1 MKVKVVRARSD
12 NYWYADKIGET
23 FDVIDLKDTGYDSI
37 APGFR
42 FKVIESRSARYIA
55 ERDCVFILT
64 YKEKAMK
71 KSDLKTG
78 MRVVHGRHPRR
89 TEAAI
94 VVSDLGKIMF
104 KDGSYNYLHSYY
116 GDLKCSDVW
125 DITEVYAAP
134 ARDVLNFD
142 VKGDLLWKRE
152 EKTPEQIQLDKVMNQ
167 ITELQKQAS
176 QLQELINK

>member
-1 MKVKVVRARSD
+1 MKVKVVGARSD

-55 ERDCVFILT
+55 ERDCIFILT

-78 MRVVHGRHPRR
+78 MRVVHGNHPRA
-89 TEAAI
+89 TEPCI
-94 VVSDLGKIMF
+94 VVNDLNKILF
-104 KDGSYNYLHSYY
+104 KDGGYNIINSYNE
-116 GDLKCSDVW
+116 DLKDGGVW
-125 DITEVYAAP
+125 DITEIYAVP
-134 ARDVLNFD
+134 ERDILNFD

-167 ITELQKQAS
+167 IIELQKQAQ